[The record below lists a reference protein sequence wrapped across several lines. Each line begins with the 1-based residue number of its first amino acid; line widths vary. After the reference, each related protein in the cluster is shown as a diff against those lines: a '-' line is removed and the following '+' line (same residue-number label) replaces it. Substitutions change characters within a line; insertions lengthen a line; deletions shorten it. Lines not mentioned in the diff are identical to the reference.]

1 MNQPTTLAIVCF
13 LAACGPL
20 PVDAVDETGEDDVAT
35 SIFRN
40 NLRRVNLQ
48 PQASAQSSIDVR
60 NEDELFAA
68 LTSLPTTTAT
78 GDCSG
83 RAINLV
89 ADITLTRT
97 ISLDDQH
104 AGLLIT
110 SASRSRVTSSS
121 VISMITVVG
130 DNVDSV
136 AIKGISAVGFVAL
149 LNLAGKI
156 VERWSIFNV
165 VGDGTFSAG
174 AIATSGGRLGFSSV
188 RDSYVDGV
196 SGDCNFT
203 SFIGNDMT
211 SMSLGN
217 TVNAII
223 SGNIISGN
231 ITLTAAGGSLTIMG
245 NGFLG
250 GASIDTSAGPGA
262 NTIFG
267 NTNVG
272 TITTHATDAVGLNT

>member
-1 MNQPTTLAIVCF
+1 M
-13 LAACGPL
+13 
-20 PVDAVDETGEDDVAT
+20 
-35 SIFRN
+35 
-40 NLRRVNLQ
+40 
-48 PQASAQSSIDVR
+48 R

-68 LTSLPTTTAT
+68 LTSLPTTTGT

-83 RAINLV
+83 RSINLV

-136 AIKGISAVGFVAL
+136 ALKGISAVGFTAL

-156 VERWSIFNV
+156 VERWSISEV

-188 RDSYVDGV
+188 TTSYIDGV

-203 SFIGNDMT
+203 SFIGNDIS
-211 SMSLGN
+211 SMPLGN

-223 SGNIISGN
+223 SGNIIRGN

-250 GASIDTSAGPGA
+250 GASIDTSAGTGA

-272 TITTHATDAVGLNT
+272 TLTTHATDAVGLNT